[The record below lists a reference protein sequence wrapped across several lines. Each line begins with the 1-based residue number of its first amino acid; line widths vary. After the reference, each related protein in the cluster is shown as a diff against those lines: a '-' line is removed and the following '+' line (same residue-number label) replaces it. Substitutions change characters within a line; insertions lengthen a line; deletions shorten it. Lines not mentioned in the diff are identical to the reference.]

1 MSRGAGCIG
10 TFVGDRDDS
19 EGESLSV
26 AMIEPICECRGFGT
40 HVEYGAKSAVREPGG
55 HGVLME
61 LLSDVVPG
69 AVNVHCYL

>member
-26 AMIEPICECRGFGT
+26 AVIEPICECCGFGT
-40 HVEYGAKSAVREPGG
+40 HVKYGAKGAVREPGG

-61 LLSDVVPG
+61 LLADVVPG
-69 AVNVHCYL
+69 AVNVDCYL

>member
-1 MSRGAGCIG
+1 M

-26 AMIEPICECRGFGT
+26 AVIEPICECCGFGT
-40 HVEYGAKSAVREPGG
+40 HVKYGAKSAVREPGE

-69 AVNVHCYL
+69 AVNVDCYL